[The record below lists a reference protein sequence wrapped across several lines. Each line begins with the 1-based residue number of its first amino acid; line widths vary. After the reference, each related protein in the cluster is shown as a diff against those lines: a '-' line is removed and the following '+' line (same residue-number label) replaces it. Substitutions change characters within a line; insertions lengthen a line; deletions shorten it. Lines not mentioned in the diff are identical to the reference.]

1 MASKPLPTQYSM
13 TTPEGRKPIYSG
25 SDAGAPKPGERP
37 DAVVDPEA
45 GGGYRTPGTSAE
57 YERLNPSTP
66 QGMAARSAKREA
78 VAGYVNQ
85 QQAGLVAS
93 GLESARE
100 NRATSGR
107 GMRMVQGYLNLIQDA
122 PATKD
127 LAGPM
132 QEAMATRQ
140 YMLGEKPTSKKAKSI
155 SEIPGTPESVARE
168 LKSQAVGSIAGRSIL
183 GNNPAG
189 GRVVS
194 EVRDARVTSRSGPV
208 GGVRGRSFGA
218 DVAGIGGIEP
228 RLKSEDDEITRVTP
242 GDQPASGQPLRS
254 TQTPSALAGG
264 LGTGRGDDRR
274 VMPAS
279 TGYPVRTQEQRL
291 EAQSENLSDAMKGH
305 VTKATSFIESHVKEH
320 GAAPSTRV
328 LGEGIGVSQAMARK
342 IMATGAMKSQRDVS
356 EAATRRQEKKTREE
370 EIEGL
375 YPKGSAEDTKISQE
389 PLD

>member
-13 TTPEGRKPIYSG
+13 VTAEGRKPIYSG
-25 SDAGAPKPGERP
+25 YDAGAPKPGDRP
-37 DAVVDPEA
+37 DAKVDPTA
-45 GGGYRTPGTSAE
+45 SRGYRTPGTSEE

-93 GLESARE
+93 GLETARE
-100 NRATSGR
+100 SRATSGR
-107 GMRMVQGYLNLIQDA
+107 GMRMVQGYLNRIQDD
-122 PATKD
+122 PNTRR
-127 LAGPM
+127 LAAPM

-140 YMLGEKPTSKKAKSI
+140 YMLGDKPTSKKAQAI

-189 GRVVS
+189 SRIVS
-194 EVRDARVTSRSGPV
+194 DIRNARVTRREGPV

-218 DVAGIGGIEP
+218 DVAGVGGIEP

-242 GDQPASGQPLRS
+242 GDQPASGQPLKS

-274 VMPAS
+274 VMAAS

-291 EAQSENLSDAMKGH
+291 ESQSENLSDAMKGH
-305 VTKATSFIESHVKEH
+305 VSKATAFIESHVKEH

-328 LGEGIGVSQAMARK
+328 LGEGIGVSQSMARK
-342 IMATGAMKSQRDVS
+342 ILATGAMKSQRDVS
-356 EAATRRQEKKTREE
+356 EAATRRQEKKTRGQ
-370 EIEGL
+370 EIESI
-375 YPKGSAEDTKISQE
+375 YPEGSPEDIKISQE